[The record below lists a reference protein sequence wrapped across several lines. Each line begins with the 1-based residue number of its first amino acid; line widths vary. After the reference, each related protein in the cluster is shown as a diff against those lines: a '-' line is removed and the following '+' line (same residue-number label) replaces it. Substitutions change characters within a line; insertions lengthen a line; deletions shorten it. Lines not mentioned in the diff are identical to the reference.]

1 MVTPLDGV
9 GRWTLVVFTDDAD
22 QLETMEDWSGRFRSI
37 RFVAMRTAPAEA
49 APSGL
54 ELVDRGGRLAAD
66 LGVVSGQA
74 VMIDARG
81 TVTQTWA
88 RPPEEEALSLYAGR
102 PATPSA
108 VPAWLFPLLAAVV
121 ILAGVGAWAA
131 TRAPATPVPSAAVAA
146 PPPAAPTAL
155 PVAEPP
161 SEVEVTDEVEP
172 TVDVGSEVVPAAG
185 RGPRKGGRA
194 AKAQPGGWAL
204 TPRKQA
210 AQIGS
215 FEGGTL
221 TITGLPDSPV
231 SACRAAFPITGPITV
246 SAEWTYEGFSKSP
259 VRALLRRIDANGDAI
274 RGPDGRVV
282 LARGRGSSDWTTF
295 SAQVSPTDAAPQG
308 RICLEVDAG
317 GGKLSIRNLSPG
329 G

>member
-1 MVTPLDGV
+1 MVTSPDGV
-9 GRWTLVVFTDDAD
+9 GRWTLFVFTDDAD
-22 QLETMEDWSGRFRSI
+22 RLATMEDWSGRFRTI
-37 RFVAMRTAPAEA
+37 RFVAVRSASVDA
-49 APSGL
+49 APSAF
-54 ELVDRGGRLAAD
+54 ELVDSGGRLAAD
-66 LGVVSGQA
+66 LGVVSGQS
-74 VMIDARG
+74 VMVDARG
-81 TVTQTWA
+81 TVTQTWS
-88 RPPEEEALSLYAGR
+88 RLPEEEALSLYAGR

-108 VPAWLFPLLAAVV
+108 VPAWLFPVLAALV

-131 TRAPATPVPSAAVAA
+131 TRAPASPAPSVAVAVA
-146 PPPAAPTAL
+146 PPAAPAA
-155 PVAEPP
+155 PPAAEPP
-161 SEVEVTDEVEP
+161 AEVEAADDVEP
-172 TVDVGSEVVPAAG
+172 PVEVGTEAGPGAG

-204 TPRKQA
+204 TPRKKA
-210 AQIGS
+210 DQIGS

-221 TITGLPDSPV
+221 TVTGLPDSPV

-246 SAEWTYEGFSKSP
+246 SAEWTYEGFSKTP
-259 VRALLRRIDANGDAI
+259 VRALLRRIDAKGDAI

-295 SAQVSPTDAAPQG
+295 SAQVSPSDAAPQG